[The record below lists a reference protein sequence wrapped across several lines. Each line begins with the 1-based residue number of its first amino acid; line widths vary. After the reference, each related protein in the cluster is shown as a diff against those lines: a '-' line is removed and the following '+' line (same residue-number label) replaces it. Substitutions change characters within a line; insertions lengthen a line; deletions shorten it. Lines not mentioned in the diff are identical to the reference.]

1 MLASFDFLGPQI
13 ILSVQNNRIH
23 KTSFGG
29 IASLAILLIFCFA
42 FLGFGQDMF
51 YRVMPRVSFN
61 KVVSESLPLKI
72 INDRN
77 FLFTIY
83 DQYTFLPIPDFD
95 RRFTVYFDYNI
106 FSGAGGTIRRNNI
119 PIEKCSQ
126 EALKLWDGYF
136 NINRDTYFCFPKNTT
151 WDIKGVFSEGAYA
164 AIRLQVDYC
173 KNNTNPTL
181 GQVMTNCIPKNE
193 TQTFLSG
200 NRIQMHYI
208 VEDTLVD
215 NRNYTNPTSRVAYT
229 GLVNTNAFTWT
240 RMTVLFK
247 KMIINTDTGF
257 FLEDFLNQNFNGI
270 ESITSESISTPE
282 TNTVYSHLIG
292 NSRWNEIYNREYIKI
307 QDIFAMMGGFI
318 NIGMI
323 VLRFVVYYTT
333 RPKLVDLFNKTYR
346 YLQVSSE
353 NSGNEK
359 RLPLNSINKI
369 NISSSEKFIKPS
381 LNNLRI
387 GTTSVLRSEEI
398 PKLSIHTPNDKI
410 KIKSLIENPSKN
422 SVDGTI
428 VKRKC
433 KANYSLHLSFISS
446 LCRLCCLNKRNYSRM
461 KDAFHLSE
469 KKLNKVM
476 SFENLTKMT
485 KFVKLMGTLMLED
498 YQKKIL
504 KLCPAPKRNNVKKIN
519 SDDNELEILTSAILN
534 NNDKFNI
541 KLIEY
546 LK

>member
-1 MLASFDFLGPQI
+1 MLTSFDFLGPQI

-23 KTSFGG
+23 KTTFGG
-29 IASLAILLIFCFA
+29 FASLIILLIFCLA

-51 YRVMPRVSFN
+51 YRIMPRVSFN
-61 KVVSESLPLKI
+61 KVVSDTLPMKV

-83 DQYTFLPIPDFD
+83 DQYTFLPIPEFN

-106 FSGAGGTIRRNNI
+106 FSGTGGTIRKSNM

-126 EALKLWDGYF
+126 EALKLWEGYF
-136 NINRDTYFCFPKNTT
+136 NISPDTYLCFPKNTT

-173 KNNTNPTL
+173 KNNSDPSI
-181 GQVMTNCIPKNE
+181 GRVMSNCIPKNE
-193 TQTFLSG
+193 TQVFLGG

-215 NRNYTNPTSRVAYT
+215 NRNYTNPASRVAYT

-247 KMIINTDTGF
+247 KILINTDTGF
-257 FLEDFLNQNFNGI
+257 FVEDLVNQSYNGI
-270 ESITSESISTPE
+270 ESINSESISTPE

-292 NSRWNEIYNREYIKI
+292 NSRWNEIYNRQYIKI

-323 VLRFVVYYTT
+323 ILKYIVYYTT
-333 RPKLVDLFNKTYR
+333 KPKLVDLFNRTYR
-346 YLQVSSE
+346 YFKISLEKSE
-353 NSGNEK
+353 NVNK
-359 RLPLNSINKI
+359 MTLNTFQKI
-369 NISSSEKFIKPS
+369 NISASEKSIKPYNS
-381 LNNLRI
+381 TMKIGISNALRN
-387 GTTSVLRSEEI
+387 EEI
-398 PKLSIHTPNDKI
+398 PKLSINTPKDKFKLKNNPEKSS
-410 KIKSLIENPSKN
+410 KIPGDRTFLKK
-422 SVDGTI
+422 
-428 VKRKC
+428 KC
-433 KANYSLHLSFISS
+433 KGNYSLHLSFMSS
-446 LCRLCCLNKRNYSRM
+446 LCRSCFITKNNHSII
-461 KDAFHLSE
+461 KDAYFVSE
-469 KKLNKVM
+469 KKLSKVM
-476 SFENLTKMT
+476 SFENLTKIT
-485 KFVKLMGTLMLED
+485 KYVKLLSALMLED

-504 KLCPAPKRNNVKKIN
+504 KICPAPKRDYEKKIN
-519 SDDNELEILTSAILN
+519 FNDNDMDNLTNDIIN
-534 NNDKFNI
+534 NNDKFNL